1 MPQPRNS
8 NREPLTR
15 ERTQGLV
22 ISALVHLLLALL
34 IIFVT
39 FRVKLPDTTEEGLLV
54 NFGFD
59 ETGEGLYEPAPQ
71 PVSPPAPP
79 PSAAD
84 EGSDDAILTQDF
96 EEAPEV
102 VKKEP
107 DPEEI
112 RRQAE
117 ARAAQIRRELEQ
129 EAERKRLE
137 QERIERLKR
146 EEEQRRI
153 DAANARAR
161 SAFGNAAT
169 TGTAGESEGV
179 AGGTGNLGV
188 ESGSDGVRN
197 YADGGGTGNSNI
209 SYDLGGRKAQSL
221 VRPPYKIQ
229 KDGIVVV
236 AITVD
241 RSGRVTDATPGI
253 KGSTTLEESL
263 LKVAK
268 EAALQTKFEPMT
280 DGPLI
285 QKGTISYN
293 FRLK

>member
-1 MPQPRNS
+1 M
-8 NREPLTR
+8 
-15 ERTQGLV
+15 
-22 ISALVHLLLALL
+22 LALL

-107 DPEEI
+107 DPDEI

-146 EEEQRRI
+146 EEEQRQV

-161 SAFGNAAT
+161 SAFGNAAN

-179 AGGTGNLGV
+179 AGGTGNQGV
-188 ESGSDGVRN
+188 ESGTEGVRN
-197 YADGGGTGNSNI
+197 YGPGGGTGDSNI
-209 SYDLGGRKAQSL
+209 SYDLGGRRAQSL
-221 VRPPYKIQ
+221 PLPKYDYQ
-229 KDGIVVV
+229 GDGVVV
-236 AITVD
+236 VEVTVD
-241 RSGRVTDATPGI
+241 RSGAVTKAVAGV
-253 KGSTTLEESL
+253 KGSTTLDEYL
-263 LKVAK
+263 LRVARD
-268 EAALQTKFEPMT
+268 AALKAKFDSNQNAPN
-280 DGPLI
+280 I

-293 FRLK
+293 FKLK

>member
-1 MPQPRNS
+1 M
-8 NREPLTR
+8 
-15 ERTQGLV
+15 
-22 ISALVHLLLALL
+22 LALL

-39 FRVKLPDTTEEGLLV
+39 FRVKQPDTSEEGLLV

-117 ARAAQIRRELEQ
+117 ARAAQIRREQEL
-129 EAERKRLE
+129 EAERIRLE

-146 EEEQRRI
+146 EEEQHRI
-153 DAANARAR
+153 DEANARAR
-161 SAFGNAAT
+161 NAFGNTAN
-169 TGTAGESEGV
+169 TGTAGHSEGV
-179 AGGTGNLGV
+179 AGGTGNQGDP
-188 ESGSDGVRN
+188 SGNPEVPN
-197 YADGGGTGNSNI
+197 YTGGSQGTGVSF
-209 SYDLGGRKAQSL
+209 DLGGRKARSL
-221 VRPPYKIQ
+221 VKPPYKIQ

-241 RSGRVTDATPGI
+241 RSGRVTDAIPGI

-268 EAALQTKFEPMT
+268 EAALKTEFEPMS
-280 DGPLI
+280 DGPII
-285 QKGTISYN
+285 QKGTITYN
-293 FRLK
+293 FKLK